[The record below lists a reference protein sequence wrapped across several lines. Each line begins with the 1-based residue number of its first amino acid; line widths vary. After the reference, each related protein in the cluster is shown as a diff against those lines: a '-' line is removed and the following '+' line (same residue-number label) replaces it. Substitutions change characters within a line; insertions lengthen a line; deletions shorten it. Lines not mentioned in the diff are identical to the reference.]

1 MEKGSLLKD
10 NLPLSAFWKNI
21 PGDRKEFPVWV
32 ERVAAPGVTSSSKT
46 IQKEVGNY
54 INIDYNSYSYPYYAK
69 STT

>member
-10 NLPLSAFWKNI
+10 NLLLSALWKNI

-32 ERVAAPGVTSSSKT
+32 EGAAAPGVTSSSKT

-54 INIDYNSYSYPYYAK
+54 TNMDYNSYSCPYYAK
-69 STT
+69 ATT